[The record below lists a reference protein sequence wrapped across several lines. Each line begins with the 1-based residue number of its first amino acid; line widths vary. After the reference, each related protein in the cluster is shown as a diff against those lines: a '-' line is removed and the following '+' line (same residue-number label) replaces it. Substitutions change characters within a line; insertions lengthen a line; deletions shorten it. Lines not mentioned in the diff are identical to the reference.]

1 MVLPQVV
8 RDSDRA
14 AERSEE
20 HRRGRFAH
28 LLKPIRDLA
37 ENFSIDLAAELEDYL
52 EELYPDRLLEELY
65 PNLAVKPD
73 PDEWTRLPAKG
84 IVEEKIQY

>member
-14 AERSEE
+14 AERSEEE

-52 EELYPDRLLEELY
+52 EELEGIEISFRDEASGAAPAL
-65 PNLAVKPD
+65 NLARPHCSSAA
-73 PDEWTRLPAKG
+73 RA
-84 IVEEKIQY
+84 